1 MARVFVSYTAADKP
15 FARRIAVALR
25 AAGHDSWLDEDEILV
40 GESIPAAVQ
49 RGLQGADFTVICLS
63 KVAAARGWT
72 EAERDAVLMQQLH
85 DRKERILP
93 VRLEDVAPP
102 YLITGA
108 ALHCLPLALSRSCW
122 PYRTTLID
130 CLRWG
135 MAKTSARRHLRT
147 RRRCQ
152 NRRPPSS

>member
-1 MARVFVSYTAADKP
+1 MARVFVSHTAADQP
-15 FARRIAVALR
+15 FARRIAAALR
-25 AAGHDSWLDEDEILV
+25 GAGHEPWLDEDEILV

-49 RGLQGADFTVICLS
+49 RGLLGADFTVICLS

-102 YLITGA
+102 YLIAHLAYVDVFPDGHAFERGIARLLRSIEQYTARQGEIA
-108 ALHCLPLALSRSCW
+108 AA
-122 PYRTTLID
+122 
-130 CLRWG
+130 
-135 MAKTSARRHLRT
+135 SASPDHFV
-147 RRRCQ
+147 
-152 NRRPPSS
+152 